1 MNLTEINIRYDLLS
15 LLKYRTRRSIYG
27 FTIIFGL
34 LLLRTVAS
42 TQGNFSSV
50 YCLQQLISDHDTI
63 AFDQRDLNVY
73 AAEQGI
79 QRSSL
84 HAPFEIGL
92 NIYNHGSADLESQID
107 YQLSAL
113 NEAYQVDSTLYRQ
126 LLTTDLPDKSNSYS
140 LIEFSLAAI
149 QIDDSS
155 WQSIYPSIQSRDGQ
169 INVHIYDELPPELRF
184 GYAHFPW
191 IYSNREAVILS
202 DYFGRGSEEFAGG
215 HSLTHIIGNY
225 LGLFPLTGEYPCG
238 DDYVQDTPIHNVAA
252 FTCDRGLNV
261 TSTCDN
267 QFMNSTNYMSQA
279 PDACKDH
286 FTLGQWRR
294 MLHLLTRDIEQSQNQ
309 SE

>member
-1 MNLTEINIRYDLLS
+1 MSLTAIKIKFSFLS
-15 LLKYRTRRSIYG
+15 VLNYETCRSTYSV
-27 FTIIFGL
+27 TMIFGL
-34 LLLRTVAS
+34 LLLQTVAS
-42 TQGNFSSV
+42 SQGNFSSV
-50 YCLQQLISDHDTI
+50 YCLQQLVSDHDTI
-63 AFDQRDLNVY
+63 VFDQRDMNVY

-79 QRSSL
+79 QRSSRNG
-84 HAPFEIGL
+84 PFEIGL
-92 NIYNHGSADLESQID
+92 NIYNHASTNIESQID
-107 YQLSAL
+107 YQLNAL
-113 NEAYQVDSTLYRQ
+113 NEAYKVDSTLYRQ

-155 WQSIYPSIQSRDGQ
+155 WQSIYPYIQSRDGEV
-169 INVHIYDELPPELRF
+169 NLHIYDELPPELRF

-252 FTCDRGLNV
+252 FTCDRSLNV

-279 PDACKDH
+279 PDDCKDH